1 MRAAGLIAIGIA
13 TAMIVGLKSRS
24 PAGKVDAAAAYVSR
38 PQGHLTFN
46 KNIAPIVFHNCVP
59 CHRPGQA
66 APFNLLNYE
75 DARKRAKQI
84 MEVTQRRYM
93 PPWLPEHGYGDFADE
108 RRLSVGEIGM
118 IQQWVAEGAVEGQ
131 AADLPPLPKWTEGWE
146 LSQPDLIVRLPS
158 AYALAPDGK
167 DVYRN
172 FVVAIPSR
180 EWRFVKAVDF
190 HPGNYKVVH
199 HVFLEIDT
207 TRQAR
212 HFVDNQA
219 GPPAFDGMQLPDSV
233 RMPSGQLLGWQPG
246 KRPYVAPDGLSWVFE
261 PNSDLLLQVHMHPTG
276 KPETVQ
282 PSVGFYFSDK
292 PPTNTPYRIN
302 LLRYAIDIPPGDKD
316 YAVENRYLLPVDVDL
331 LRISPHT
338 HYLGKELQSYAIL
351 PGGSR
356 KWLILIKNWDFNWQG
371 DYRYAE
377 PIFLPK
383 GTTLVMHF
391 TYDNSA
397 DNVHNPNQP
406 PKRVRFGLQTTDE
419 MAELGLQ
426 LLPRNP
432 GERETL
438 ARDFF
443 VKFTKDAV
451 EENEAL
457 LRVNPNDAARQM
469 KLGTALFMLGRV
481 SEALD
486 HLRAAVQLRP
496 DDDQAHYQLGSL
508 YLRQNQ
514 LEAARTEFETVL
526 RLKPDD
532 FQASGSLGYIFLR
545 EGDLDRARWYLEN
558 ALRINPDDP
567 IARANLERVRKAKE
581 VSGKQN

>member
-1 MRAAGLIAIGIA
+1 MMKRRKRKPEADSGRTPDRPVAPERYRMRAAGLIAIGIA
-13 TAMIVGLKSRS
+13 TAVIVGLKLRS
-24 PAGKVDAAAAYVSR
+24 PAGKADAAAAYVSR
-38 PQGHLTFN
+38 QKGHLTFN
-46 KNIAPIVFHNCVP
+46 KNIAPIVFHNCAP

-118 IQQWVAEGAVEGQ
+118 IRQWVAEGAMEGQ

-146 LSQPDLIVRLPS
+146 LSQPDLIVTPPT
-158 AYALAPDGK
+158 AYALAPDG
-167 DVYRN
+167 
-172 FVVAIPSR
+172 
-180 EWRFVKAVDF
+180 
-190 HPGNYKVVH
+190 
-199 HVFLEIDT
+199 
-207 TRQAR
+207 
-212 HFVDNQA
+212 
-219 GPPAFDGMQLPDSV
+219 
-233 RMPSGQLLGWQPG
+233 
-246 KRPYVAPDGLSWVFE
+246 LSWVLE

-292 PPTNTPYRIN
+292 PATNTPYRIN
-302 LLRYAIDIPPGDKD
+302 LLRYAIDIPPGAGE

-377 PIFLPK
+377 PVFLPK

-481 SEALD
+481 SETLD

-508 YLRQNQ
+508 YLHQNQ
-514 LEAARTEFETVL
+514 FEAARAEFETVL

-545 EGDLDRARWYLEN
+545 QRNLDRARLYLEN

-567 IARANLERVRKAKE
+567 IARANFERVRKAKE